1 MASRKDRE
9 RKEEAEDP
17 LREKVRGIADRN
29 GARNVAVAFHD
40 YETRTAWSYRGDE
53 WFHAASTIKVP
64 VLVGVFGA
72 IHKGDLALNARVH
85 VRNRF
90 ISVADGSS
98 FTVGSARDANA
109 EVQQAIGKTMKVH
122 ELAHHMITTSSN
134 LATNLL
140 LEVVGIDEIR
150 ATLED
155 LSLDDGVELHRGVED
170 ERAFEAGISN
180 RCTADGMLRVLRVIE
195 EGRAFSKEA
204 SEKML
209 EILHAQEFRSGIPAG
224 LPNGA
229 RVANKTGEISTVA
242 HDAGIVY
249 LPRRKPYALVV
260 LSEWDAQKTSGRSDT
275 IASVS
280 RAVYHH
286 LTGRGDG

>member
-1 MASRKDRE
+1 MASRKE
-9 RKEEAEDP
+9 KKEDEDP
-17 LREKVRGIADRN
+17 LRIKVRGIAEKN
-29 GARNVAVAFHD
+29 GARKVAVAFHD
-40 YETRTAWSYRGDE
+40 YETRTAWSYHGDE

-72 IHKGDLALNARVH
+72 IHRGDLALNARVH

-140 LEVVGIDEIR
+140 LEVVGIEQMQS
-150 ATLED
+150 TLKD
-155 LSLDDGVELHRGVED
+155 LNLDDGVELRRGVED
-170 ERAFEAGISN
+170 EQAFEADINN
-180 RCTADGMLRVLRVIE
+180 RCTADGMLRVLRKIE

-204 SEKML
+204 SARML
-209 EILHAQEFRSGIPAG
+209 EILHAQAFRSGIPAG

-260 LSEWDAQKTSGRSDT
+260 LTEWDAQKTAGRSDT
-275 IASVS
+275 IASIS

-286 LTGRGDG
+286 LTGKADA